1 MSETYDS
8 IVIGAGHNGMVAAHY
23 LAAAGLRVLVLE
35 RRPTAGGITGP
46 VDSLPGLTAT
56 VTNSPGSLEPKIVR
70 DMGLED
76 HGLRFVKPDPTV
88 VVPFHGGRAFVGWRD
103 QKRVHEGLAQFSR
116 HDADAY
122 PAIIE
127 FFNDFARRIGVSLFA
142 PPPRFAELA
151 ARLRTPRDE
160 ADFAAIMFGSI
171 REMLDNR
178 LESDEV
184 KTILAMLAQACG
196 NVGPST
202 PGSPI
207 GLLQRPMSL
216 ASSQVAAEHDPRRQP
231 LRGSTGL
238 PVGGMRGVAAA
249 MERSLRSS
257 GVTIRTDAAVTDI
270 RVGADN
276 QVLGVVLEGGEEI
289 DAGIVL
295 SNLNPKTTLLDLVP
309 AGCLGSEVET
319 GLRELRMEGAAFKV
333 VLQLDGIP
341 RFAFAD
347 SADYAHYAACQ
358 FRVGPTMDY
367 LDKAYDDYRYGK
379 PSEGPKLWGL
389 IPTMTDPTLA
399 PEGTHLMSLNVWYAP
414 YHLKDTTWDA
424 AKGPFIDRCVSVLA
438 EFIPN
443 IKDLITAV
451 VGFSPVDLE
460 REFGLLEG
468 HQLHGDMTPGHMFS
482 FRPLPQLSG
491 YSTPV
496 RQLYLCGS
504 GSWPGGF
511 VSGLPGHNA
520 AQVAIADWQ
529 SELDDQ
535 SDADEQ
541 VAAEIGNLL

>member
-1 MSETYDS
+1 MTEKYDS
-8 IVIGAGHNGMVAAHY
+8 IVIGGGHNGMVAAHY
-23 LAAAGLRVLVLE
+23 LAEAGLRVLMLE
-35 RRPTAGGITGP
+35 RRPTTGGVTGP
-46 VDSLPGLTAT
+46 VDSLSGLAAT

-70 DMGLED
+70 DMRLEAN
-76 HGLRFVKPDPTV
+76 GLRFVKPDPTV
-88 VVPFHGGRAFVGWRD
+88 VVPFHGDRAFVGWRD
-103 QKRVHEGLAQFSR
+103 QKRVHEGLERFSR
-116 HDADAY
+116 HDAVAY
-122 PAIIE
+122 HEVIE
-127 FFNDFARRIGVSLFA
+127 FFNDFARRLGVSLFA
-142 PPPRFAELA
+142 PPPRFAELTS
-151 ARLRTPRDE
+151 RIRTARDE

-171 REMLDNR
+171 KEMLDNR

-216 ASSQVAAEHDPRRQP
+216 ASSQIAAEHDPRRQP

-238 PVGGMRGVAAA
+238 PVGGMRGIAAA
-249 MERSLRSS
+249 MEQSLRSS
-257 GVTIRTDAAVTDI
+257 GVTIRTSAEVTDI

-276 QVLGVVLEGGEEI
+276 RVLGVVLDGGEEI
-289 DAGIVL
+289 DADIVL

-309 AGCLGSEVET
+309 PGCLGDEVET
-319 GLRELRMEGAAFKV
+319 GLRELRMDGAAFKI
-333 VLQLDGIP
+333 VLKLDGVP

-347 SADYAHYAACQ
+347 SDDYAQYAACQ
-358 FRVGPTMDY
+358 FRIGPTMDY
-367 LDKAYDDYRYGK
+367 LDRAYDDYRYGR
-379 PSEGPKLWGL
+379 PSERPKLWGL
-389 IPTMTDPTLA
+389 VPTMTDPTLA

-414 YHLKDTTWDA
+414 YHLKDTSWDEQ
-424 AKGPFIDRCVSVLA
+424 KSPFIDKCVSVLA

-443 IKDLITAV
+443 IPDLITDV

-482 FRPLPQLSG
+482 FRPLPQLSR

-511 VSGLPGHNA
+511 VTGLPGHNA
-520 AQVAIADWQ
+520 AHVAIADRRA
-529 SELDDQ
+529 ELDDET
-535 SDADEQ
+535 DVAEQ
-541 VAAEIGNLL
+541 TAAEIGNLL

>member
-1 MSETYDS
+1 MSEKYDS

-23 LAAAGLRVLVLE
+23 LAEAGLRVLVAE
-35 RRPTAGGITGP
+35 RRPATGGITGP
-46 VDSLPGLTAT
+46 VDSLPGLSAT

-70 DMGLED
+70 DMRLEEF
-76 HGLRFVKPDPTV
+76 GLRFVKPDPTV
-88 VVPFHGGRAFVGWRD
+88 VVPFHGDRAFVGWRD
-103 QKRVHEGLAQFSR
+103 QKRVREGLARFSPR
-116 HDADAY
+116 DADGY
-122 PAIIE
+122 HEVIE
-127 FFNDFARRIGVSLFA
+127 FFNDFARRLGVSLFA

-151 ARLRTPRDE
+151 ARLRTPKDE

-171 REMLDNR
+171 RELLDNR
-178 LESDEV
+178 LKSEEV

-216 ASSQVAAEHDPRRQP
+216 ASSQIAAEHDPRRQP

-238 PVGGMRGVAAA
+238 PIGGMRGVAAA
-249 MERSLRSS
+249 MERSLRAA
-257 GVTIRTDAAVTDI
+257 GVTIRTDADVTDI
-270 RVGADN
+270 RVGPAN
-276 QVLGVVLEGGEEI
+276 EVLGVVLAGGEEI
-289 DAGIVL
+289 DADIVL

-309 AGCLGSEVET
+309 AGSIGDDVET

-333 VLQLDGIP
+333 VLRLDGVP

-347 SADYAHYAACQ
+347 ASDYEQYAACQ
-358 FRVGPTMDY
+358 FRIGPTMDY
-367 LDKAYDDYRYGK
+367 LDQAYDDYRYGR

-389 IPTMTDPTLA
+389 VPTMTDPTLA
-399 PEGTHLMSLNVWYAP
+399 PPGEHLMSLNVWYAP
-414 YHLKDTTWDA
+414 YHLADATWDER
-424 AKGPFIDRCVSVLA
+424 KGPFVDQCVKVLS
-438 EFIPN
+438 EFVPN
-443 IKDLITAV
+443 IQDLILDV

-468 HQLHGDMTPGHMFS
+468 HQLHGDMTPGHMFG

-491 YSTPV
+491 YATPV
-496 RQLYLCGS
+496 RRLYLCGS

-520 AQVAIADWQ
+520 AHVAIADRRA
-529 SELDDQ
+529 EL
-535 SDADEQ
+535 SDEADAADEA
-541 VAAEIGNLL
+541 AAEIGNRL

>member
-1 MSETYDS
+1 MTDKYDA

-23 LAAAGLRVLVLE
+23 LGAAGLRVLVLE
-35 RRPTAGGITGP
+35 RRPAPGGITGP

-70 DMGLED
+70 DMQLEK

-88 VVPFHGGRAFVGWRD
+88 VVPFYGNRAFVGWRD
-103 QKRVHEGLAQFSR
+103 PKRVHEGLEQFSK
-116 HDADAY
+116 HDAVAY
-122 PAIIE
+122 HEVIE
-127 FFNDFARRIGVSLFA
+127 FFNDFARRLGVSLFG

-151 ARLRTPRDE
+151 ARIRTPRDE

-171 REMLDNR
+171 RELLDNR
-178 LESDEV
+178 LESDEI

-216 ASSQVAAEHDPRRQP
+216 ASSEVSAEHDPRKQP

-238 PVGGMRGVAAA
+238 PVGGMRGIAAA
-249 MERSLRSS
+249 MRESLYSS
-257 GVTIRTDAAVTDI
+257 GVTIRTDASVTGI
-270 RVGADN
+270 KVSTDN
-276 QVLGVVLEGGEEI
+276 EVLGVVLEGGEEI
-289 DAGIVL
+289 DAGLVL

-309 AGCLGSEVET
+309 AGSLGEEVET
-319 GLRELRMEGAAFKV
+319 GLRQLRMEGAAFKI
-333 VLQLDGIP
+333 VLALDGVP
-341 RFAFAD
+341 RFGFAD
-347 SADYAHYAACQ
+347 SDDYEQYAACQ
-358 FRVGPTMDY
+358 FRIGPSMDY
-367 LDKAYDDYRYGK
+367 LDRAYDDYRYGR
-379 PSEGPKLWGL
+379 PSTGPKLWGL
-389 IPTMTDPTLA
+389 VPTMTDPTLA
-399 PEGTHLMSLNVWYAP
+399 PEGTHLMSVNVWYAP
-414 YHLKDTTWDA
+414 YHLKDTDWTEQ
-424 AKGPFIDRCVSVLA
+424 KGPFIDRCVSLLG

-443 IKDLITAV
+443 IPDLVTDV

-482 FRPLPQLSG
+482 FRPLPQLSD

-496 RQLYLCGS
+496 LGLYLCGS

-511 VSGLPGHNA
+511 VTGLPGHNA
-520 AQVAIADWQ
+520 AHAALADKRA
-529 SELDDQ
+529 EFADD
-535 SDADEQ
+535 SDLADLT
-541 VAAEIGNLL
+541 ASEIGNRL